1 MKTKNLLFLILLLGI
16 SLNAFS
22 QKEVTIKQVI
32 TNNLGGAPN
41 GISTIEINTDCPVMI
56 KSGKEDAVYLVGDI
70 DKAKSDDYKGFCVLK
85 ENVLSINS
93 PYKGDKKNLKIT
105 IELEE
110 SVYNYFLGENSKVA
124 INNNL
129 IYENSGTFS
138 LQKNAELSVDG
149 IVKLETLN
157 IVAKEDAKI
166 KFSSINVEESKID
179 LDKGSVLILNGEIN
193 TINIK
198 QAEGSHI
205 TGNYK
210 YKNIIGDSNDISD
223 DLVNII
229 KEEVKKEP
237 EDAKIIVGKNVN
249 VSFKFEDIKEDYIS
263 NYPIK
268 GFKDGQIIIQD
279 DYPLNLEITL
289 RKDIGNITVKENSN
303 VAIKSEIN
311 AKERGYY
318 LSKGASLSFE
328 KQCNIKD
335 LSIELSD
342 KSKVKFKQLNVEE
355 LNLNGEGSSE
365 LEINGN
371 IKEINR
377 YKYDDI
383 NITGNNTI
391 SEIRERKFK
400 MLTIT
405 APYIDKA
412 FSKENGNNK
421 ENKNLEAQKLGKDK
435 VNFTLQ
441 VGYGI
446 LGWSNR
452 VSSVDDLFS
461 SPRQEYSLN
470 CGSSWIL
477 GFRYEFKLNRRWTI
491 STGLGY
497 ESNIFRFK
505 NNVMLT
511 ENNQGNHIAI
521 ETNTSIDPECKL
533 VARYVTLPLFVKFR
547 VAKSFAFHVGAVAG
561 INFRTSSTGFKRNYD
576 IPHGEVEE
584 RWGANYSNFKPVKLD
599 VQAGLGW
606 GDLNFYV
613 KYAVTPLFK
622 TNTETEVYPYSVG
635 VSFGL

>member
-16 SLNAFS
+16 SFDAFS

-32 TNNLGGAPN
+32 TSSLDVEDNIYMIN
-41 GISTIEINTDCPVMI
+41 IETDCPVTI
-56 KSGKEDAVYLVGDI
+56 KSGKENVVYLTGNI
-70 DKAKSDDYKGFCVLK
+70 AKEDAEDYKGFCTLSN
-85 ENVLSINS
+85 NVLMVES
-93 PYKGDKKNLKIT
+93 PYKDKKKYFKIT
-105 IELEE
+105 IELANKVNTY
-110 SVYNYFLGENSKVA
+110 SFGENSKVTVKDD
-124 INNNL
+124 I
-129 IYENSGTFS
+129 ISENSITFTAEKNSEIFFEGRVKIREANIITSENSKMKFSS
-138 LQKNAELSVDG
+138 LNADNA
-149 IVKLETLN
+149 N
-157 IVAKEDAKI
+157 IVAE
-166 KFSSINVEESKID
+166 
-179 LDKGSVLILNGEIN
+179 KGSILELNGEISSLQISKN
-193 TINIK
+193 GNAQIK
-198 QAEGSHI
+198 
-205 TGNYK
+205 GNYK
-210 YKNIIGDSNDISD
+210 YDTISDFNDTD

-229 KEEVKKEP
+229 KGEVNET

-268 GFKDGQIIIQD
+268 GFEDGEIKIQD

-289 RKDIGNITVKENSN
+289 RKDIGNITIKENSN
-303 VAIKSEIN
+303 VVIKSEIN
-311 AKERGYY
+311 AKERVYD

-328 KQCNIKD
+328 EECNIKD

-371 IKEINR
+371 IKKINR

-391 SEIRERKFK
+391 SEIRESKFK

-405 APYIDKA
+405 APYIDKP
-412 FSKENGNNK
+412 FTKENENKK

-435 VNFTLQ
+435 VNFSLQ

-461 SPRQEYSLN
+461 SPSGQYSLK
-470 CGSSWIL
+470 CGSSWNL

-497 ESNIFRFK
+497 ESDIFRFK
-505 NNVMLT
+505 NNVMLSDVNG
-511 ENNQGNHIAI
+511 EKRIGL
-521 ETNTSIDPECKL
+521 ETNPSIDPECKL
-533 VARYVTLPLFVKFR
+533 VARYITLPLFVKFR
-547 VAKSFAFHVGAVAG
+547 VAKNFAFHVGAIG
-561 INFRTSSTGFKRNYD
+561 GLNFRTSSTGFKRDYD

-584 RWGANYSNFKPVKLD
+584 RWGANYANFKPVKLD
-599 VQAGLGW
+599 VQAGFGW
-606 GDLNFYV
+606 GDLNFYAR
-613 KYAVTPLFK
+613 YSLTPLFK

-635 VSFGL
+635 ISFGL